1 MMNHN
6 SVGNSI
12 AIGKGRSVRS
22 ILLTKM
28 KSWKNSRSFVYI
40 LPIYLRSTNHF
51 DNFFL
56 FFQES
61 TIGAAFLTQTVLLD
75 DTTVKFEIWDT
86 AGQERYHSL
95 APMYYRGAQA
105 AIVVYDITNADT
117 FTRAKTW
124 VRELQKQARPD
135 IVIALAGN
143 KSDLGS
149 RRTVEYE
156 EANAYAEE
164 NGLLFMETSAK
175 NANNVNEIFL
185 AIARRLPRDAEAGSS
200 GNSGRRL
207 EEGGN
212 NEGGNK
218 LGQCCN
224 RWCI

>member
-1 MMNHN
+1 M
-6 SVGNSI
+6 V
-12 AIGKGRSVRS
+12 
-22 ILLTKM
+22 
-28 KSWKNSRSFVYI
+28 
-40 LPIYLRSTNHF
+40 
-51 DNFFL
+51 
-56 FFQES
+56 
-61 TIGAAFLTQTVLLD
+61 LD

-117 FTRAKTW
+117 FTRAKSW
-124 VRELQKQARPD
+124 VGELHRQARPD

-164 NGLLFMETSAK
+164 KGLLFLETSAK

-185 AIARRLPRDAEAGSS
+185 AIARKLPREQDNNQGGS
-200 GNSGRRL
+200 SGRRL
-207 EEGGN
+207 EEGAN
-212 NEGGNK
+212 SEGGSK
-218 LGQCCN
+218 IGQCCN
-224 RWCI
+224 R

>member
-1 MMNHN
+1 MAN
-6 SVGNSI
+6 SQAARPGGASNNAGAGGRLAQFKLVLLGESAVGKSSLVLRFV
-12 AIGKGRSVRS
+12 KGQ
-22 ILLTKM
+22 
-28 KSWKNSRSFVYI
+28 F
-40 LPIYLRSTNHF
+40 HE
-51 DNFFL
+51 
-56 FFQES
+56 FQES

-185 AIARRLPRDAEAGSS
+185 AIARRLPRDAEAGNS

-212 NEGGNK
+212 NEGGSK
-218 LGQCCN
+218 LGKCCN
-224 RWCI
+224 Q

>member
-1 MMNHN
+1 MAN
-6 SVGNSI
+6 SGAARPGAASGGGAAGGRLAQFKLVLLGESAVGKSSLVLRFV
-12 AIGKGRSVRS
+12 KGQ
-22 ILLTKM
+22 
-28 KSWKNSRSFVYI
+28 F
-40 LPIYLRSTNHF
+40 HE
-51 DNFFL
+51 
-56 FFQES
+56 FQES
-61 TIGAAFLTQTVLLD
+61 TIGAAFLTQTVVLD

-124 VRELQKQARPD
+124 VRELQRQARPD

-185 AIARRLPRDAEAGSS
+185 AIARRLPRDAETGNGS
-200 GNSGRRL
+200 GQGGRRL
-207 EEGGN
+207 DETGN
-212 NEGGNK
+212 GESGNK

-224 RWCI
+224 R

>member
-1 MMNHN
+1 MGVLLGE
-6 SVGNSI
+6 SAVGKSSLVLRFV
-12 AIGKGRSVRS
+12 KGQ
-22 ILLTKM
+22 
-28 KSWKNSRSFVYI
+28 F
-40 LPIYLRSTNHF
+40 HE
-51 DNFFL
+51 
-56 FFQES
+56 FQES
-61 TIGAAFLTQTVLLD
+61 TIGAAFLTQTVVLD

-124 VRELQKQARPD
+124 VRELQRQARPD

-164 NGLLFMETSAK
+164 NGLLFLETSAK

-185 AIARRLPRDAEAGSS
+185 AIARRLPREQDNNRPQG
-200 GNSGRRL
+200 GVNL
-207 EEGGN
+207 EGENGGT
-212 NEGGNK
+212 NK
-218 LGQCCN
+218 IGQCCN
-224 RWCI
+224 R